1 MRTLTRTCAVLCGTS
16 VLALAGPVWAQTAPD
31 EADGGGIREIV
42 VTAQKREQSLN
53 KVGLTVNVLGGDALR
68 ERQITSIQDLTAA
81 IPSMSYA
88 DTPTSSPIISLR
100 GVGFYDTTLSAT
112 PAVSLY
118 MNQVPLAYPIMAG
131 HGIFDLQRVE
141 VLKGP
146 QGILFGQN
154 STGGAIN
161 YVPAAPTST
170 VTAGISVTAGNYD
183 LISEEGYLSGPMSD
197 NLRVRVAQRIT
208 HAGGWQRSLSRP
220 DGPDSRNG
228 KKRAYEGRM
237 LVDFE
242 PVEGV
247 KFELNVNGWL
257 DRGEPQA
264 AQLIG
269 FNVQIPGSG
278 FPGVLNSPLAGRD
291 NRDADWVAGLPKR
304 DNSFWQ
310 VSLRGDIAIAGD
322 VTLTSVTAY
331 SKLKQFAQ
339 IDFDGTAFPQQ
350 LYNPERGK
358 IRSFYQELRLSNGSD
373 NRLRWM
379 IGGNYSD
386 DEVNQESF
394 YQFNVA
400 STSIA
405 FGLNAGGQNK
415 FGVDQTT
422 KSRAAFANA
431 EFDVIPQLTV
441 KGGIR
446 YTNATLTTTNCGWD
460 VTPPYK
466 VGEIFYG
473 AGNYVPLAC
482 FPINDLG
489 AAFAGVAPGAPG
501 RFFDEQDEDNV
512 SWKAGLDWKPIDGA
526 LIYAHVAK
534 GFKSGGFPSIGASVW
549 SQFLKLEQES
559 VLDYEVG
566 GKFSLFDRRLQVN
579 AAAFWYD
586 YRNKQLRARTIDPVW
601 GNLDVVQNIPKSTV
615 KGAEL
620 EITAVPFD
628 GLTMTA
634 AGSYTDGKIDEF
646 SGVNAAG
653 IVADFA
659 GTNMPYSPKWNL
671 SFDGQYKFPVTETTQ
686 AFLGGTVTYRSST
699 ISVVGGNTNPPNAT
713 PQSITLYGI
722 DPYTLVNLRA
732 GVESEHWRIEV
743 WGKNVLNKYYWN
755 TAYPAFDTITRYSG
769 MPATYGVTV
778 GLKL

>member
-1 MRTLTRTCAVLCGTS
+1 MKRLSMTCAALCGTS
-16 VLALAGPVWAQTAPD
+16 LLALATPAFAQAAPD
-31 EADGGGIREIV
+31 DAEAGGIREIV

-53 KVGLTVNVLGGDALR
+53 KVGLTVNVIGGDALR
-68 ERQITSIQDLTAA
+68 ERQISTIQDLTAA
-81 IPSMSYA
+81 VPSMSYA

-183 LISEEGYLSGPMSD
+183 LISEEGYISGPMTD
-197 NLRVRVAQRIT
+197 NLRVRVSQRIE
-208 HAGGWQRSLSRP
+208 HSSGWQRSLTRP
-220 DGPDSRNG
+220 NGPDSRNG
-228 KKRAYEGRM
+228 KKRVYEGRL

-269 FNVQIPGSG
+269 FNVQIPGFG
-278 FPGVLNSPLAGRD
+278 DPDVLASPFGGPD
-291 NRDADWVAGLPKR
+291 NRDADWVPDLPKR

-322 VTLTSVTAY
+322 ITLTSVTSY
-331 SKLKQFAQ
+331 SKLRQYEQ
-339 IDFDGTAFPQQ
+339 IDWDGTALVQQ

-358 IRSFYQELRLSNGSD
+358 IRSIYQELRLSNGGA
-373 NRLRWM
+373 NPLRWM

-386 DEVNQESF
+386 DEISQSSF
-394 YQFNVA
+394 YRWHTS
-400 STSIA
+400 STA
-405 FGLNAGGQNK
+405 NYLGLIGQNM
-415 FGVDQTT
+415 FAVDQET
-422 KSRAAFANA
+422 KSRAVFANV

-446 YTNATLTTTNCGWD
+446 YTNATLSTDNCGWD
-460 VTPPYK
+460 VTPPYLI
-466 VGEIFYG
+466 GQLFYG
-473 AGNYVPLAC
+473 AGNYVPGAC
-482 FPINDLG
+482 FPVNDLG
-489 AAFAGVAPGAPG
+489 VTFAGVAPFTPG
-501 RFFDEQDEDNV
+501 RFIDERDEDNV
-512 SWKAGLDWKPIDGA
+512 SWKVGVDWKPVDGM
-526 LIYAHVAK
+526 LLYANVAK
-534 GFKSGGFPSIGASVW
+534 GYKSGGFPSIGASVW

-586 YRNKQLRARTIDPVW
+586 YRNKQLRARNIDPVW

-620 EITAVPFD
+620 EITAVPVD
-628 GLTMTA
+628 GLTLTA
-634 AGSYTDGKIDEF
+634 AGSYTDGEIDEF

-659 GTNMPYSPKWNL
+659 GTPMPYSPKWNL
-671 SFDGQYKFPVTETTQ
+671 SFDGQYKVPITEQ
-686 AFLGGTVTYRSST
+686 VKAFVGGTVTHRSST
-699 ISVVGGNTNPPNAT
+699 ISVVGGTQNPPNAT
-713 PQSITLYGI
+713 PQNISLFGI
-722 DPYTLVNLRA
+722 DAYTLVNLRA

-743 WGKNVLNKYYWN
+743 WGKNVFNEYYWN
-755 TAYPAFDTITRYSG
+755 TAYPAFDTIVRYTG